1 MLGGAPSARRDI
13 FLESSGSWVV
23 RLFVDHCKKL
33 GLMSPFS
40 IDQSPGGGKD
50 SNGP

>member
-1 MLGGAPSARRDI
+1 MTFSLKAQVLGLLGC
-13 FLESSGSWVV
+13 L
-23 RLFVDHCKKL
+23 LMFVDHCKKL